1 LHLDRH
7 AGCAVSPQLF
17 ALLERLHGHTA
28 VLGLAV
34 LLHPVI
40 TLARGR
46 VLGKGGRWSAGL
58 AAALIALPS
67 VAGWLL
73 YPHYRGQIKPTLIA
87 ENVTVALAFESKEH
101 LAFACLCLSL
111 SGVAVALAAPQHARR
126 VALPL
131 LAGGWVCGLVT
142 GGLGIFVASLS

>member
-1 LHLDRH
+1 M
-7 AGCAVSPQLF
+7 SPQLF

-46 VLGKGGRWSAGL
+46 VLGKGGRWSAAL
-58 AAALIALPS
+58 AALLIALPS

-73 YPHYRGQIKPTLIA
+73 YPHYREQIKPVLVA
-87 ENVTVALAFESKEH
+87 EIGRAHV
-101 LAFACLCLSL
+101 
-111 SGVAVALAAPQHARR
+111 
-126 VALPL
+126 
-131 LAGGWVCGLVT
+131 
-142 GGLGIFVASLS
+142 

>member
-1 LHLDRH
+1 M
-7 AGCAVSPQLF
+7 SPQLF
-17 ALLERLHGHTA
+17 ALLERLHGHAA

-46 VLGKGGRWSAGL
+46 VLGKGGRWSAAL
-58 AAALIALPS
+58 AALLIAVPS

-73 YPHYRGQIKPTLIA
+73 YPHYREQVKPALIA
-87 ENVTVALAFESKEH
+87 ENLSVALAFESKEH
-101 LAFACLCLSL
+101 LAFACLCLTL
-111 SGVAVALAAPQHARR
+111 SGVAVALVAPQHGRR

-131 LAGGWVCGLVT
+131 LASAWICGLVT

>member
-1 LHLDRH
+1 M
-7 AGCAVSPQLF
+7 SPQLF

-34 LLHPVI
+34 LLHTVI

-46 VLGKGGRWSAGL
+46 VLGKGGRWSAAL
-58 AAALIALPS
+58 AALLIALPS

-73 YPHYRGQIKPTLIA
+73 YPHYREQIKPVLVA
-87 ENVTVALAFESKEH
+87 ENLSVALAFESKEH
-101 LAFACLCLSL
+101 LAFACLCLTL
-111 SGVAVALAAPQHARR
+111 SGVAVALAAPQHGPR

-131 LAGGWVCGLVT
+131 LASAWICGVVT
-142 GGLGIFVASLS
+142 GGLGVFVASLS